1 MPLSPSDDETSPV
14 ENPPKE
20 VSYLI
25 VLFLGCYPDRPGKVR
40 PQVCSGFCRS
50 CSSFFFSAAIPFDLA
65 SSASSRFRFCRNCLS
80 RSSLSEVICALPRA
94 ASIPRAP
101 RLWEARAVQLT
112 GAVSIDRHK
121 AEASTEAAS
130 ASCRFSSSI
139 PEAPMSFHSL
149 PSCGRQQP
157 SAWVRVWKRSSVI
170 GAPHAPTCCTAR
182 RRRPETLLNSSS
194 SSGSR
199 LIPDLRV
206 RVSTM
211 PFQPYAS
218 YFKPEE
224 LRHANGC
231 LQ

>member
-1 MPLSPSDDETSPV
+1 
-14 ENPPKE
+14 
-20 VSYLI
+20 
-25 VLFLGCYPDRPGKVR
+25 
-40 PQVCSGFCRS
+40 
-50 CSSFFFSAAIPFDLA
+50 
-65 SSASSRFRFCRNCLS
+65 
-80 RSSLSEVICALPRA
+80 
-94 ASIPRAP
+94 
-101 RLWEARAVQLT
+101 
-112 GAVSIDRHK
+112 
-121 AEASTEAAS
+121 
-130 ASCRFSSSI
+130 
-139 PEAPMSFHSL
+139 MSFHSL

-182 RRRPETLLNSSS
+182 RRRPETLLDSSS

-224 LRHANGC
+224 LDTLTAAFNDT
-231 LQ
+231 LQELRASGIDLSSEDKVALVKRKLAQRILVSATAGGVRDVETLKKQALRSLSGGVRPGGEQTFASEAA